1 MTWQHHLRTS
11 RTNNIIEL
19 NSILEFTQPRIFAFV
34 RYTAPPFLIK
44 KTKIA
49 LATTSKVK
57 STCVIALTQAVKIND
72 CHLCWLPYNHYLSS
86 LLLLLQIF
94 EWEWSSESSF
104 FNFSECNEFNFFMK
118 VYEILRDLS
127 LVTSLLFR
135 SFLAIRTQIELISLI
150 LTPYST
156 LLVMALT
163 NFVLFGEKVA
173 LLYSTRLNHT
183 GRANC
188 WTKEMVLIH
197 FVLLVK
203 KCWTFYTQHD

>member
-1 MTWQHHLRTS
+1 M
-11 RTNNIIEL
+11 
-19 NSILEFTQPRIFAFV
+19 
-34 RYTAPPFLIK
+34 
-44 KTKIA
+44 IA
-49 LATTSKVK
+49 
-57 STCVIALTQAVKIND
+57 TCVG
-72 CHLCWLPYNHYLSS
+72 CHTIITFPASCCCCKYLNENEV
-86 LLLLLQIF
+86 L
-94 EWEWSSESSF
+94 SSF